1 MRGVFFSLLTYLFPK
16 YCVSCGTND
25 CFSELLG
32 VCKTCTRRSFG
43 SAKRDREGMKPF
55 AIPNPNDRFL
65 FYENAYAL
73 RSRNSVTRDLFLSLK
88 FQNEKQLGRYFSLGW
103 RWLTTVW
110 KEDPPNCFVLVPSRK
125 KAGPKPYHAA
135 WHLRERLL
143 QGENIREDTS
153 LRKVSKDIQSEK
165 RFEDRFFHAK
175 KAFEFIKSDRIIE
188 GLHVLLVDD
197 IFTTG
202 ASLNE
207 IARLY
212 KLRGA
217 RKVTCV
223 VCLLS
228 GVIESNGCSSQG

>member
-1 MRGVFFSLLTYLFPK
+1 MRGVFFSLLTFLFPK
-16 YCVSCGTND
+16 YCIHCGRND
-25 CFSELLG
+25 FFSELLG
-32 VCKTCTRRSFG
+32 LCKPCTKLESMGKHRRNG
-43 SAKRDREGMKPF
+43 PVPIPKPK
-55 AIPNPNDRFL
+55 DRFL
-65 FYENAYAL
+65 FYEDSY
-73 RSRNSVTRDLFLSLK
+73 SFQIRNDWLKELFLSLK
-88 FQNEKQLGRYFSLGW
+88 FQNEKQIARFFCIGW
-103 RWLTTVW
+103 KRLPKLW
-110 KEDPPNCFVLVPSRK
+110 KEDPPDFFLLVPS
-125 KAGPKPYHAA
+125 KAKSGPRPYHAA
-135 WHLRERLL
+135 WYLRNKLIQCQNL
-143 QGENIREDTS
+143 REDTS
-153 LRKVSKDIQSEK
+153 LRKISKDKQSEK
-165 RFEDRFFHAK
+165 PFEDRFFHAK

-223 VCLLS
+223 VFMLS

>member
-1 MRGVFFSLLTYLFPK
+1 M
-16 YCVSCGTND
+16 
-25 CFSELLG
+25 
-32 VCKTCTRRSFG
+32 CKSCTRVGYS
-43 SAKRDREGMKPF
+43 KRRHANLPDP
-55 AIPNPNDRFL
+55 IPSPNDRFL
-65 FYENAYAL
+65 FYETAYAL
-73 RSRNSVTRDLFLSLK
+73 SSRDFVSRDLFLSLK
-88 FQNEKQLGRYFSLGW
+88 FQNEKLLGRYFILGW
-103 RWLTTVW
+103 KRLLQVW
-110 KEDPPNCFVLVPSRK
+110 KTDPPDCFVMVPSRAK
-125 KAGPKPYHAA
+125 VGPKPYHAA
-135 WHLRERLL
+135 WALRDCLKYG
-143 QGENIREDTS
+143 QNMREDTS
-153 LRKVSKDIQSEK
+153 LRKISKDKQSEK

-175 KAFEFIKSDRIIE
+175 KAFGFIKSDRIIE

-212 KLRGA
+212 KLRGV

>member
-1 MRGVFFSLLTYLFPK
+1 MRGVFFALLTFLFPK
-16 YCVSCGTND
+16 YCITCGKHD
-25 CFSELLG
+25 LFSEQLAL
-32 VCKTCTRRSFG
+32 CKTCTRIGVS
-43 SAKRDREGMKPF
+43 KRRKANRPYL
-55 AIPNPNDRFL
+55 IPSPKDRFL
-65 FYENAYAL
+65 FYETAYAL
-73 RSRNSVTRDLFLSLK
+73 QTRDFVSRDLFLSLK
-88 FQNEKQLGRYFSLGW
+88 FQNEKLLGRFFILGW
-103 RWLTTVW
+103 KRLLNLW
-110 KEDPPNCFVLVPSRK
+110 KADPPDCFVLVPSRAK
-125 KAGPKPYHAA
+125 VGPKPYHAA
-135 WHLRERLL
+135 WAFHDRLKNG
-143 QGENIREDTS
+143 QNMREDTS
-153 LRKVSKDIQSEK
+153 LRKISKDKQSEK

-175 KAFEFIKSDRIIE
+175 KAFGFTKSDRIIE

>member
-1 MRGVFFSLLTYLFPK
+1 MGLCK
-16 YCVSCGTND
+16 
-25 CFSELLG
+25 
-32 VCKTCTRRSFG
+32 VCTKLNSKKQNRWKGPYTIQNS
-43 SAKRDREGMKPF
+43 K
-55 AIPNPNDRFL
+55 DRFL
-65 FYENAYAL
+65 FYDAAYSL
-73 RSRNSVTRDLFLSLK
+73 QKRDPETKELFLSLK
-88 FQNEKQLGRYFSLGW
+88 FQNEKQISNYFCLGW
-103 RWLTTVW
+103 KRLAQVW
-110 KEDPPNCFVLVPSRK
+110 KDDPPDYFVLVPSK
-125 KAGPKPYHAA
+125 KKPGPKPYHAA
-135 WHLRERLL
+135 WSIQNRLVNGL
-143 QGENIREDTS
+143 NLREDTS
-153 LRKVSKDIQSEK
+153 LRKISKDKQSEMG
-165 RFEDRFFHAK
+165 FQERFFHAK
-175 KAFEFIKSDRIIE
+175 KAFGFIKSDRMIR

>member
-1 MRGVFFSLLTYLFPK
+1 MRGVFFSILSFLFPK
-16 YCVSCGTND
+16 YCIRCGRND
-25 CFSELLG
+25 FFSELLG
-32 VCKTCTRRSFG
+32 LCKTCTKSETFQAEKKKG
-43 SAKRDREGMKPF
+43 PFLIPKPK
-55 AIPNPNDRFL
+55 DRFI
-65 FYENAYAL
+65 FYDEAYSLVL
-73 RSRNSVTRDLFLSLK
+73 RDSPKKELFLSLK
-88 FQNEKQLGRYFSLGW
+88 FQNEKQIARYFSFGW
-103 RWLTTVW
+103 KKLLTIW
-110 KEDPPNCFVLVPSRK
+110 RQDPPSLFVLVPS
-125 KAGPKPYHAA
+125 KAKSGPRPYHAA
-135 WHLRERLL
+135 WYLRNRLVNL
-143 QGENIREDTS
+143 QKLREDTS
-153 LRKVSKDIQSEK
+153 LRKISKDKQSEK

-175 KAFEFIKSDRIIE
+175 KAFGFTKSDRIIE

-223 VCLLS
+223 VFMLS